1 MPVFAAPP
9 GIPGSPDRCS
19 MQCPPRSGRTDR
31 VNEWA
36 LGAAA
41 SSSPSSESRYRV
53 ASAATSQQRPDSV
66 ATPGHPYGVRQP
78 RSVCAVAEATAFG
91 PADTLNSVPGP
102 HRVVAALC
110 ALTLMTSACT
120 VSPPPAPQ
128 STDTS
133 KITTPPPPKA
143 TQIIM
148 AIDSIGPGFNSHLLS
163 DQSPVN
169 AAISSLVLPSSFR
182 PVPDPAS
189 PTGSRWELDTTLL
202 ESAVV
207 TNENPFTVTY
217 KIRPEAQWTDNAPIG
232 ADDFSYLWRQMV
244 SHPGVVDPAGYDLIT
259 GVQSVE
265 GGKTAV
271 VTFSQPYP
279 AWREL
284 FNDILPAHIVK
295 DVPGGFAAGLA
306 RALPVTGGQF
316 RVENIDPQRDEIL
329 LARNDR
335 YWSAPAKPDQVL
347 FRRGGATAAL
357 ADSIRNGDTQVAQ
370 VHGGAAAFAQ
380 LSAIPDV
387 RTARIVTPRVMQ
399 LTLRA
404 QQAALAD
411 SQVRKAILGLV
422 DVDLL
427 ASVGAGDDNTV
438 TLAQAQVRSPSDPG
452 YVPTAPP
459 ALTKEAALT
468 LLANAGYQVEPV
480 ETTPPATPG
489 TPAPENNRGRVTKDG
504 VPLTLVLGVAA
515 NDPTAV
521 AVANTAADQL
531 RNVGIA
537 ASVAALDP
545 VALYGDALINNKVD
559 AVVGWHQAGGDLA
572 TALASR
578 YGCPALEA
586 TAVST
591 ATPGPTSSPS
601 PSPTSNAPVPPP
613 PTTTA
618 TPTTPSPAPESG
630 QLVQAPSNITGICD
644 RSIQPKID
652 AALDGTEDIG
662 EVINAVESRLWN
674 MSTVLP
680 ILQDTTIVAAGPSVQ
695 NVCLSGA
702 VPVGIVGDAGMWVKA
717 AQ

>member
-1 MPVFAAPP
+1 MRRF
-9 GIPGSPDRCS
+9 
-19 MQCPPRSGRTDR
+19 
-31 VNEWA
+31 N
-36 LGAAA
+36 
-41 SSSPSSESRYRV
+41 
-53 ASAATSQQRPDSV
+53 
-66 ATPGHPYGVRQP
+66 
-78 RSVCAVAEATAFG
+78 AVAG
-91 PADTLNSVPGP
+91 
-102 HRVVAALC
+102 
-110 ALTLMTSACT
+110 ALTSALVVGTACT

-128 STDTS
+128 STDT
-133 KITTPPPPKA
+133 TEAPPPPPLKA

-202 ESAVV
+202 ESAEVI
-207 TNENPFTVTY
+207 NQYPFTVTY

-232 ADDFSYLWRQMV
+232 ADDFWYLWRQMV

-404 QQAALAD
+404 QQPSLAD
-411 SQVRKAILGLV
+411 SQVRKAILSLV

-459 ALTKEAALT
+459 ALTKEAALN

-480 ETTPPATPG
+480 EEPRPRTPG
-489 TPAPENNRGRVTKDG
+489 TPVPENNRGRITKDG
-504 VPLTLVLGVAA
+504 VPLTLVLGVAV

-545 VALYGDALINNKVD
+545 VALYGDALTNNRVD

-572 TALASR
+572 TTLASR

-591 ATPGPTSSPS
+591 ATPGTTSSPP
-601 PSPTSNAPVPPP
+601 PSPTSGPPVPPR
-613 PTTTA
+613 PTTTGTTG
-618 TPTTPSPAPESG
+618 TPTAPSPAPDSG

-662 EVINAVESRLWN
+662 EVINAVEPRLWN

-695 NVCLSGA
+695 NISLTGA
-702 VPVGIVGDAGMWVKA
+702 VPVGIVGDAGMWVKTP
-717 AQ
+717 Q

>member
-1 MPVFAAPP
+1 M
-9 GIPGSPDRCS
+9 
-19 MQCPPRSGRTDR
+19 T
-31 VNEWA
+31 
-36 LGAAA
+36 
-41 SSSPSSESRYRV
+41 
-53 ASAATSQQRPDSV
+53 
-66 ATPGHPYGVRQP
+66 
-78 RSVCAVAEATAFG
+78 
-91 PADTLNSVPGP
+91 
-102 HRVVAALC
+102 VV
-110 ALTLMTSACT
+110 TACT

-128 STDTS
+128 STDTTES
-133 KITTPPPPKA
+133 TIPPPPKA

-148 AIDSIGPGFNSHLLS
+148 AIDSVGPGFNPHLLS

-169 AAISSLVLPSSFR
+169 AAVSSLVLPSSFR
-182 PVPDPAS
+182 PVPDPNT

-202 ESAVV
+202 ESAEV
-207 TNENPFTVTY
+207 TNDNPFTVTY

-232 ADDFSYLWRQMV
+232 ADDYWYLWRQMV
-244 SHPGVVDPAGYDLIT
+244 SQPGVVDPAGYDLIT
-259 GVQSVE
+259 GVESVE

-295 DVPGGFAAGLA
+295 DVPGGFAAGLT

-316 RVENIDPQRDEIL
+316 RVESIDPQRDEIL

-335 YWSAPAKPDQVL
+335 YWSAPAKPDLVL
-347 FRRGGATAAL
+347 LRRGGATSAL

-404 QQAALAD
+404 QQPALAD
-411 SQVRKAILGLV
+411 SQVRKAILGLL

-459 ALTKEAALT
+459 AMTKQAALG
-468 LLANAGYQVEPV
+468 LLAGAGYQVQPV
-480 ETTPPATPG
+480 ETPVPPTPG
-489 TPAPENNRGRVTKDG
+489 TPAPENNRGRITKDG
-504 VPLTLVLGVAA
+504 QPLALVLGVAA
-515 NDPTAV
+515 NDPTSV

-531 RNVGIA
+531 RNVGIT
-537 ASVAALDP
+537 ASVSALDP
-545 VALYGDALINNKVD
+545 VVLYGEALANNRVD

-591 ATPGPTSSPS
+591 TTPGTPPPS
-601 PSPTSNAPVPPP
+601 PSPTSRSAPPR

-618 TPTTPSPAPESG
+618 TQTTPNPEPESG
-630 QLVQAPSNITGICD
+630 ELVQAPSNITGICD

-652 AALDGTEDIG
+652 AALDGADNIAD
-662 EVINAVESRLWN
+662 VITAVEPRLWN

-695 NVCLSGA
+695 NVSLSGA
-702 VPVGIVGDAGMWVKA
+702 VPVGIVADAGMWVKA
-717 AQ
+717 PQ

>member
-1 MPVFAAPP
+1 MT
-9 GIPGSPDRCS
+9 
-19 MQCPPRSGRTDR
+19 PRR
-31 VNEWA
+31 V
-36 LGAAA
+36 
-41 SSSPSSESRYRV
+41 
-53 ASAATSQQRPDSV
+53 SAAVGGLLT
-66 ATPGHPYGVRQP
+66 
-78 RSVCAVAEATAFG
+78 
-91 PADTLNSVPGP
+91 TL
-102 HRVVAALC
+102 ALV
-110 ALTLMTSACT
+110 TGCT

-128 STDTS
+128 STDTTES
-133 KITTPPPPKA
+133 TPPPPMKA

-148 AIDSIGPGFNSHLLS
+148 AIDSIGPGFNAHLLS

-169 AAISSLVLPSSFR
+169 AAIGSLVLPSSFR
-182 PVPDPAS
+182 PVPDPNS
-189 PTGSRWELDTTLL
+189 PTGSRWQLDSTLL
-202 ESAVV
+202 ESAEI
-207 TNENPFTVTY
+207 TSQNPFTITY
-217 KIRPEAQWTDNAPIG
+217 KIRPEASWTDNAPIA
-232 ADDFSYLWRQMV
+232 ADDFWYLWRQMV
-244 SHPGVVDPAGYDLIT
+244 SQPGVVDPAGYDLIT

-316 RVENIDPQRDEIL
+316 RVETIDPQRDEIL

-335 YWSAPAKPDQVL
+335 YWSAPAKPDQML

-404 QQAALAD
+404 QQPQLAD
-411 SQVRKAILGLV
+411 SQVRKAILGLL

-459 ALTKEAALT
+459 ALSREAALG
-468 LLANAGYQVEPV
+468 LLADAGYQIGPV
-480 ETTPPATPG
+480 ETTTSPAPG
-489 TPAPENNRGRVTKDG
+489 TPRPNDDRGQITKDG
-504 VPLTLVLGVAA
+504 IPLTIVLGVAA

-537 ASVAALDP
+537 ASISALDP
-545 VALYGDALINNKVD
+545 VVLYGDALLNNRVD
-559 AVVGWHQAGGDLA
+559 AVVGWHQAGGDLP

-578 YGCPALEA
+578 YGCRALQA
-586 TAVST
+586 TPVST
-591 ATPGPTSSPS
+591 APASAPATSPTRTSEPVPPRTPSTIV
-601 PSPTSNAPVPPP
+601 SPTSAN
-613 PTTTA
+613 
-618 TPTTPSPAPESG
+618 PAPESG

-644 RSIQPKID
+644 RSIQSEIE
-652 AALDGTEDIG
+652 AALDGTEDIS
-662 EVINAVESRLWN
+662 EVINAVEPRLWN

-695 NVCLSGA
+695 NVSLSGA
-702 VPVGIVGDAGMWVKA
+702 VPVGIVGDAGTWVKA
-717 AQ
+717 PQ

>member
-1 MPVFAAPP
+1 V
-9 GIPGSPDRCS
+9 
-19 MQCPPRSGRTDR
+19 
-31 VNEWA
+31 
-36 LGAAA
+36 
-41 SSSPSSESRYRV
+41 
-53 ASAATSQQRPDSV
+53 
-66 ATPGHPYGVRQP
+66 
-78 RSVCAVAEATAFG
+78 
-91 PADTLNSVPGP
+91 
-102 HRVVAALC
+102 
-110 ALTLMTSACT
+110 
-120 VSPPPAPQ
+120 
-128 STDTS
+128 
-133 KITTPPPPKA
+133 
-143 TQIIM
+143 

-189 PTGSRWELDTTLL
+189 PTGSRWELDPTLL
-202 ESAVV
+202 ESAAV

-232 ADDFSYLWRQMV
+232 ADDFWYLWRQMV

-271 VTFSQPYP
+271 VTFSQHYP

-295 DVPGGFAAGLA
+295 DVPGGFASGLA

-335 YWSAPAKPDQVL
+335 YWSEPAKPDQVL

-404 QQAALAD
+404 QQPALAD
-411 SQVRKAILGLV
+411 SQVRKAILGLI

-459 ALTKEAALT
+459 AMTKEAALA

-480 ETTPPATPG
+480 ETALPPTPG
-489 TPAPENNRGRVTKDG
+489 IPVPENNRGRVTKDG

-521 AVANTAADQL
+521 AVASTAADQL

-545 VALYGDALINNKVD
+545 VALYGDALINNRVD
-559 AVVGWHQAGGDLA
+559 AVVGWRQAGGDLA
-572 TALASR
+572 TAMASR

-591 ATPGPTSSPS
+591 TTPGATPS
-601 PSPTSNAPVPPP
+601 PSPTSPSPTPSPPSSAPVPPR

-618 TPTTPSPAPESG
+618 TPTPPSPAPESG

-662 EVINAVESRLWN
+662 EVINAVEPRLWN

-680 ILQDTTIVAAGPSVQ
+680 ILQDTTIVAAGPSVR
-695 NVCLSGA
+695 NVSLSGA
-702 VPVGIVGDAGMWVKA
+702 VPVGIVGDAGMWVKPP
-717 AQ
+717 Q

>member
-1 MPVFAAPP
+1 VT
-9 GIPGSPDRCS
+9 SPQSR
-19 MQCPPRSGRTDR
+19 
-31 VNEWA
+31 
-36 LGAAA
+36 LGASA
-41 SSSPSSESRYRV
+41 RV
-53 ASAATSQQRPDSV
+53 IT
-66 ATPGHPYGVRQP
+66 
-78 RSVCAVAEATAFG
+78 AEAG
-91 PADTLNSVPGP
+91 RGGADTLNGVPGP
-102 HRVVAALC
+102 LRVISTLSVLVTLVALVA
-110 ALTLMTSACT
+110 SCT

-133 KITTPPPPKA
+133 ETTAAPPPRA
-143 TQIIM
+143 SQIIM
-148 AIDSIGPGFNSHLLS
+148 AIDSIGPGFNPHLLS
-163 DQSPVN
+163 DQSAVN
-169 AAISSLVLPSSFR
+169 AAISALVLPSSFR
-182 PVPDPAS
+182 PVPDPMS

-202 ESAVV
+202 QSAEV
-207 TNENPFTVTY
+207 TNQDPFTVTY
-217 KIRPEAQWTDNAPIG
+217 KIRPEAQWTDNAPIA
-232 ADDFSYLWRQMV
+232 ADDYWYLWRQMV
-244 SHPGVVDPAGYDLIT
+244 SQPGVVDPAGYDLIT

-271 VTFSQPYP
+271 VTFAQPYP

-316 RVENIDPQRDEIL
+316 RVQSIDPQRDEIL

-335 YWSAPAKPDQVL
+335 YWSEPAKPDQVL
-347 FRRGGATAAL
+347 FRRGGAPAAL

-370 VHGGAAAFAQ
+370 VHGGSAAFAQ

-404 QQAALAD
+404 QQPALAD
-411 SQVRKAILGLV
+411 SQVRKAILGLL

-427 ASVGAGDDNTV
+427 ASVGAGVDNTV

-459 ALTKEAALT
+459 AMTKEEALG
-468 LLANAGYQVEPV
+468 LLAAADYHVDPV
-480 ETTPPATPG
+480 DTPVPPTPG
-489 TPAPENNRGRVTKDG
+489 TPAPENNRGRITKDG
-504 VPLTLVLGVAA
+504 IPLTIVLGVAA
-515 NDPTAV
+515 NDPTSV

-531 RNVGIA
+531 RNVGIT
-537 ASVAALDP
+537 ASVSALDP
-545 VALYGDALINNKVD
+545 VALYGDALVNNRVD

-572 TALASR
+572 TSLSSR

-591 ATPGPTSSPS
+591 ATPGPATSSSS
-601 PSPTSNAPVPPP
+601 PASTSSSSVPPGP
-613 PTTTA
+613 STTGTL
-618 TPTTPSPAPESG
+618 TSPLPAPESG
-630 QLVQAPSNITGICD
+630 ALVQAPSNITGICD

-652 AALDGTEDIG
+652 AALDGTEQIG
-662 EVINAVESRLWN
+662 EVITAVEPRLWN

-695 NVCLSGA
+695 NVSLSGA
-702 VPVGIVGDAGMWVKA
+702 VPVGIVGDAGKWVKSP
-717 AQ
+717 Q